1 MKTFDIHER
10 VELDK
15 ARLNAFNPFSS
26 ELLTSF
32 KTGLREC
39 TNRNIDR
46 CTISSYV
53 FKYTRGEIRKSYA
66 CSSIDGNVHRGSG
79 RRGGR
84 GVERTFLKRRKPR
97 HFRLIVPSKTS
108 LCRFRDSVKGL
119 YFALCP
125 GNSTKKRKRSWQVI
139 LSKKSC
145 RKQIDLWTIP
155 PLRIFRFIFDTLCK
169 K

>member
-15 ARLNAFNPFSS
+15 ARLNVFNPFSS

-125 GNSTKKRKRSWQVI
+125 GNSTKKRKKELTGHFVEEIQSKANRSSNDSSTSNI
-139 LSKKSC
+139 S
-145 RKQIDLWTIP
+145 IY
-155 PLRIFRFIFDTLCK
+155 F
-169 K
+169 